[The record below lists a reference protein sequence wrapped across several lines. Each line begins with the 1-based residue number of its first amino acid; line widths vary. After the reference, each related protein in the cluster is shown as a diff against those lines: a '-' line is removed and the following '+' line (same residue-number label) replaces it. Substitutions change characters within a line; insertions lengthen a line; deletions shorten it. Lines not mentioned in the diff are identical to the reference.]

1 MLDPRIYRAA
11 FLPVI
16 AALAALMFS
25 LEEAPQPLEGPIST
39 PVFKGR
45 ESARL
50 ARSIATLAPVRTP
63 GSVGDIAVAD
73 QVKESFGSVT
83 GGEVSE
89 QSFEVDGQT
98 AENVILTLPGLRPE
112 TLLVL
117 AARDS
122 EAGAGATTSAAAT
135 ATLLTLADTL
145 GSSRHERTIVLAS
158 VSATADGTEGV
169 RQLIDQ
175 LPVERGIEAAIVIQ
189 QPGVEERLPPFAFP
203 GRAGTAMVPPTLIG
217 TATEIA
223 TVQFGEPA
231 YPIDGWQAFS
241 RLALPV
247 GIGPSAALADEG
259 VDAISISGSGER
271 PPDPDS
277 SLPEDV
283 SSETM
288 FMVGSSALGLLLTL
302 DEAKTGI
309 EGGPAHYI
317 KIGDNLLPGWPL
329 SVLALALILPALL
342 AAGDVWL
349 RDRRRNPRATRRS
362 IPWVLE
368 RGLLPLAALLVAYL
382 FGLVGLIPRPDFP
395 YDPGR
400 FGAGGDG
407 PVTLAVILL
416 AIALAAL
423 LIRPLRTPLDAEPQ
437 TLAAAAGLTCSVAV
451 LGIWLLNPFMAL
463 LLVPAAHVWLLPA
476 RAQGP
481 PRSTTI
487 AIFALISLI
496 PILLAGAEVAGSLDL
511 GISALWQLLLLIGS
525 GQISILIALLWCL
538 LIGGLLAAVVA
549 ARARL
554 SPELIGARGR
564 TRGPSGYAGP
574 GSLGGTPSSL
584 PRA

>member
-16 AALAALMFS
+16 AVIAALMFS
-25 LEEAPQPLEGPIST
+25 LEQAPRPLEGPIST

-50 ARSIATLAPVRTP
+50 ARSIATLAPTRTP
-63 GSVGDIAVAD
+63 GSVGDRAIAD
-73 QVKESFGSVT
+73 RVKETFGAVT

-89 QSFEVDGQT
+89 QTFEADGQS

-112 TLLVL
+112 TLLVV

-122 EAGAGATTSAAAT
+122 EVGTGATTSAAAT
-135 ATLLTLADTL
+135 ATLLTLADVL

-158 VSATADGTEGV
+158 VSATADGGEGI

-175 LPVERGIEAAIVIQ
+175 LPVERGIEAAVVIQ
-189 QPGVEERLPPFAFP
+189 QPGVADRLAPFTFP
-203 GRAGTAMVPPTLIG
+203 GRAGTAMVPSRLIG
-217 TATEIA
+217 TAAEIA

-231 YPIDGWQAFS
+231 YPIDGWQALS
-241 RLALPV
+241 RLALPF
-247 GIGPSAALADEG
+247 GIGASAALADEG

-271 PPDPDS
+271 PPDLER

-288 FMVGSSALGLLLTL
+288 FMAGSTALNLLLSL
-302 DEAKTGI
+302 DEAKTGVG
-309 EGGPAHYI
+309 GGPAHYI
-317 KIGDNLLPGWPL
+317 EVGDSLLPGWPL
-329 SVLALALILPALL
+329 KVLALALILPALV

-362 IPWVLE
+362 IPWAIE
-368 RGLLPLAALLVAYL
+368 RALLPLAALLVAYL
-382 FGLVGLIPRPDFP
+382 FSLVGLIPRPDFP

-400 FGAGGDG
+400 FAAGGDG
-407 PVTLAVILL
+407 PVALAAILL

-496 PILLAGAEVAGSLDL
+496 PIVLAGFEVASSLDL
-511 GISALWQLLLLIGS
+511 GISAVWQLLLVVAG
-525 GQISILIALLWCL
+525 GQVGILMPLFWCL
-538 LIGGLLAAVVA
+538 LIGGLLAAVFA
-549 ARARL
+549 AGARL
-554 SPELIGARGR
+554 SPEPANARGR